1 MSQKFFQNKIVLLT
15 GATGGLGKELTNQLL
30 AKGAN
35 LILTDINLEALDDF
49 KKSLSSEVVEQ
60 IKATIQCDLSKT
72 EEIDTLFLRI
82 WELTDQ
88 IDFLINNAGIAYI
101 GGFLDIPDQK
111 WKSILETNLI
121 APITITR
128 KVLPSMLAQ
137 GSGHIINVSS
147 IAGILAPKELG
158 YYSISKFGLR
168 ALGESLGAEFRD
180 RGIDVTNVYPLFS
193 NTNIIKSEKTGYQGI
208 KLPDF
213 LVEDPHEVVK
223 EILQGVEDR
232 HEEVYPGLS
241 SKSLNVVQKLFPSV
255 VNTFSKLM

>member
-30 AKGAN
+30 EKGAD
-35 LILTDINLEALDDF
+35 LILTDISSEALDKF
-49 KKSLSSEVVEQ
+49 KNSLTNEVAKQV
-60 IKATIQCDLSKT
+60 KATIQCDLSKT
-72 EEIDTLFLRI
+72 ENIETLFLKI
-82 WELTDQ
+82 WEVTDR
-88 IDFLINNAGIAYI
+88 IDFLINNAGIAYV
-101 GGFLDIPDQK
+101 GGFLEIPDEK

-137 GSGHIINVSS
+137 GSGHIINVTS

-168 ALGESLGAEFRD
+168 ALGESLGAEFREK
-180 RGIDVTNVYPLFS
+180 GINVTNVYPLFS
-193 NTNIIKSEKTGYQGI
+193 NTNIIKSEKSGYQGI

-213 LVEDPHEVVK
+213 LVEDPR
-223 EILQGVEDR
+223 EIVREIIRGVENR
-232 HEEVYPGLS
+232 LEEVYPGLS

-255 VNTFSKLM
+255 VGTFSKLM